1 MPQRRRRPAVG
12 EATVTIYGLSDYG
25 IVVSSE
31 FQTGGT
37 WAGATEAL
45 KTGSCP
51 VFVRDNEQ
59 VPKGNHELLK
69 LGANRFPEQSLAD
82 IQNLAAWLQ
91 QNGRKVPVEGD
102 LFSPA

>member
-1 MPQRRRRPAVG
+1 MGRNKI
-12 EATVTIYGLSDYG
+12 IYGLSDYG

-45 KTGSCP
+45 KSGSCP
-51 VFVRDNEQ
+51 VFVRDGEK
-59 VPKGNHELLK
+59 VPKGNRELLK
-69 LGANRFPEQSLAD
+69 LGANVLPEKNLSD
-82 IQNLAAWLQ
+82 IQNLSAWLQ
-91 QNGRKVPVEGD
+91 QNARKAPVEGD